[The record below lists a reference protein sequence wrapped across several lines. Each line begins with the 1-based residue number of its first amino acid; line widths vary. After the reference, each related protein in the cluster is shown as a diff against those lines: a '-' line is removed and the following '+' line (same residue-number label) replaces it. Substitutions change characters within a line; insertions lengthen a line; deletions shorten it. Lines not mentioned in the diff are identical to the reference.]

1 MSVSKSLFREMSGM
15 IRVLFEGRIGNTGN
29 DDVGEEK
36 SETNFK
42 LHLPSISSE
51 VLSIVIEYMKKKK
64 EYSICCGFHV
74 EIKVLWIYRNFEL
87 MKLLF

>member
-1 MSVSKSLFREMSGM
+1 MSVSKSLFCEMSGM
-15 IRVLFEGRIGNTGN
+15 IRTLFKSGTGNGSN
-29 DDVGEEK
+29 DDVGKEG
-36 SETNFK
+36 SETSFK

-64 EYSICCGFHV
+64 EYIICNDFHV

-87 MKLLF
+87 MRPLF